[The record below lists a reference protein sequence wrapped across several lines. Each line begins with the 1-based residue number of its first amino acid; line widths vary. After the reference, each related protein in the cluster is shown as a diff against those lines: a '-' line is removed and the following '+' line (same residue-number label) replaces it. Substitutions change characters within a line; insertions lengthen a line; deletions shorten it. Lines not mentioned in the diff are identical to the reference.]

1 LPANSQLTCAFWACA
16 GYGLV
21 GETWGAGGLF
31 GSPAA
36 MAADGG
42 GAVLGAR
49 KQAAL
54 QGEPV
59 AELGGHEALGRGGAD
74 GSQRPLP
81 PLTVT

>member
-1 LPANSQLTCAFWACA
+1 
-16 GYGLV
+16 
-21 GETWGAGGLF
+21 
-31 GSPAA
+31 